1 MTAWQERAAD
11 RSHRGGDWSTDWLL
25 ALLARLVGRSGS
37 RFDFRADNLGLRL
50 ARRVL

>member
-1 MTAWQERAAD
+1 MTAWQEWAAD

-25 ALLARLVGRSGS
+25 ARLVRRSGS